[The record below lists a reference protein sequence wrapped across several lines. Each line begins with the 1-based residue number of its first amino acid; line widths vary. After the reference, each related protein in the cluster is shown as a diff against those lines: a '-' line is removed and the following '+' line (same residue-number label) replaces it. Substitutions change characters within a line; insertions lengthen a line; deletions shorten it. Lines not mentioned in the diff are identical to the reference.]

1 MDRKLTRKTRSAIL
15 GGVAAGFGEYLEI
28 DAVLVRLIFIFLCLA
43 GGSGLIFYLAC
54 WLIMPR
60 DDEVAAAGETSR
72 AQPEAPPVGRFA
84 EEVREAGER
93 VMGRIKRSADSPG
106 RGRMIAGMIL
116 IAIGLLFLVDQ
127 FLPTAW
133 LSFQYLWPLLIIAIG
148 VAILVQGGRRVTD
161 E

>member
-1 MDRKLTRKTRSAIL
+1 MDRRLTRKTRSAIL
-15 GGVAAGFGEYLEI
+15 GGVAAGFGDYLEI

-43 GGSGLIFYLAC
+43 GGSGLLLYLVC

-60 DDEVAAAGETSR
+60 DDDVAAAGEP
-72 AQPEAPPVGRFA
+72 AQAPPADRFV

-93 VMGRIKRSADSPG
+93 VVGNIKRTADSAG
-106 RGRMIAGMIL
+106 RGRLIGGMIL
-116 IAIGLLFLVDQ
+116 ILIGTLFLIDQ

-133 LSFQYLWPLLIIAIG
+133 LSFQYLWPLVIIAVG
-148 VAILVQGGRRVTD
+148 VAVLMQGGRRATD